1 MYVCA
6 DIVHHLSLR
15 DPVPPAIICFGFSR
29 IVSTELYYIEV
40 RRSIGG
46 QKNMV

>member
-6 DIVHHLSLR
+6 DIVNHLSLGHT
-15 DPVPPAIICFGFSR
+15 VPPAIIGFGFSR

-40 RRSIGG
+40 RRSIGC

>member
-6 DIVHHLSLR
+6 DIVYHLSLR
-15 DPVPPAIICFGFSR
+15 DPVPPAIIGFGFSR

>member
-6 DIVHHLSLR
+6 DIVYHLSLGL
-15 DPVPPAIICFGFSR
+15 PVPPAIIGFGFSR
-29 IVSTELYYIEV
+29 IV

>member
-6 DIVHHLSLR
+6 DIVYHLSLGQ
-15 DPVPPAIICFGFSR
+15 PVPPAIVGFGFSR
-29 IVSTELYYIEV
+29 IVSTELFYIEV